1 MLPLLATAIRLMTFN
16 VNYAMAE
23 KTEPSLDAIAHA
35 DADVVLLQEITLDWQ
50 HAIEA
55 RLGKQYPHMIFRL
68 HERGPGGL
76 AVLSKHEIT
85 AETLVPGPSWFPAQ
99 RVVIDGVQI
108 LNVHLRPAVDGG
120 SWVKGFFTT

>member
-23 KTEPSLDAIAHA
+23 KPEPSLDAIAHA

-76 AVLSKHEIT
+76 PVSVKHALT
-85 AETLVPGPSWFPAQ
+85 AETHTPGPGTFPAQ
-99 RVVIDGVQI
+99 RG
-108 LNVHLRPAVDGG
+108 
-120 SWVKGFFTT
+120 